1 MGKRFSILFTFLAI
15 WNHGLSQVIV
25 KDVSDVIKLA
35 QMKSIDLKSGEI
47 KLDQAKKSRIA
58 AILSIPDVGGSIGLS
73 YTHNTRLPVS
83 LFPAEI
89 FGGQPGEY
97 REIQTGVP
105 YNSLFNE
112 NIDIKL
118 LNLKGWQNL
127 RLANATIEQQKADNL
142 VKARD
147 LDAAVSKVYFDVL
160 TLMEQHKSAYSNSGS
175 AKKLLEIVQDKYLA
189 GSIREQDLLDA
200 KSNYVIA
207 MDNHQQIGIMI
218 QEQLNSLRLLCDIP
232 EEDSLELIMPD
243 LYLPFPEPLL
253 KSNRDLDIGSKELS
267 LEVAKANLAY
277 QKMSLMPSLSFFQ
290 SFSNQQFSTEGKLF
304 NRSVDWVPSSYV
316 GLKLSFQIP
325 SATTVGQISKY
336 RYDALLAEQ
345 QLEKEKIK
353 VGIEQRQRFL
363 TFNKHKMKTY
373 NDEEVYGMRKR
384 TYEKVMDLYREGLIS
399 IDRTLDSYRDMVD
412 AGYGAI
418 SSRISTWKSL
428 SQISIYNVVR

>member
-15 WNHGLSQVIV
+15 CNLGLSQVIV

-160 TLMEQHKSAYSNSGS
+160 TLMEQQKSAYSNSAS

-304 NRSVDWVPSSYV
+304 SRSVDWVPSSYI

-428 SQISIYNVVR
+428 SQIRIYNVVR